1 MKIAI
6 GINSYKQEAD
16 LENREALC
24 LESLRRCKVKNSDV
38 TLYNVI
44 NEQDNI
50 SFDGFN
56 TLKVKQDGK
65 LPYVNKIID
74 KLAGTD
80 NDLIVFLNNDIVL
93 NASFFKQLEDNIE
106 SYPTSRVHLHSL
118 DSLDEPLKLQSYSVH
133 GFDLFAFKKSW
144 WLSNNHLFPDMY
156 LGKPY
161 WDTVYF
167 IKSVLNSNFKILNK
181 QPPVIFHPE
190 HSSESME
197 GNDRYKV
204 NNEKIASTTPEMGKW
219 WHFVQNVLLKRPSAG
234 EVLWWTPLANEI
246 ELENNFFR
254 NEN

>member
-6 GINSYKQEAD
+6 GINSFKQEAN
-16 LENREALC
+16 LEKREALC
-24 LESLRRCKVKNSDV
+24 IESLRICKEKNSNV
-38 TLYNVI
+38 TLYNI
-44 NEQDNI
+44 IEEGDEI
-50 SFDGFN
+50 DFDGFK
-56 TLKVKQDGK
+56 TLNVKQDGK
-65 LPYVNKIID
+65 LPYVNKLID
-74 KLAGTD
+74 QLAKTD

-93 NASFFKQLEDNIE
+93 NASFFKQLEENIE
-106 SYPTSRVHLHSL
+106 TYPTSRVHLHSL
-118 DSLDEPLKLQSYSVH
+118 DSLNEDLKLQSYSVH
-133 GFDLFAFKKSW
+133 GFDLFAFKKDW
-144 WLSNNHLFPDMY
+144 WLKNSHLYPNMY

-167 IKSVLNSNFKILNK
+167 IVSVLNSNFKILNK

-197 GNDRYKV
+197 GSDRYKTH
-204 NNEKIASTTPEMGKW
+204 NENIASNTPGMGKW

-246 ELENNFFR
+246 ELENQLFR

>member
-6 GINSYKQEAD
+6 GINSFKQEAD
-16 LENREALC
+16 LEKRETLC
-24 LESLRRCKVKNSDV
+24 LESLRRCRDKNPDV

-44 NEQDNI
+44 HDQDDI
-50 SFDGFN
+50 AFDGFK
-56 TLKVKQDGK
+56 TLKLQQDGRY
-65 LPYVNKIID
+65 PYVNKIID
-74 KLAGTD
+74 ELAKTD
-80 NDLIVFLNNDIVL
+80 NELIVFLNNDIVL
-93 NASFFKQLEDNIE
+93 NASFFKQIEKDVE

-118 DSLDEPLKLQSYSVH
+118 DSLNEDLKLQSYSVH

-144 WLSNNHLFPDMY
+144 WLTNNHLFPDMY

-197 GNDRYKV
+197 GNDRYKTH
-204 NNEKIASTTPEMGKW
+204 NEKIASTTPEMGKW

-246 ELENNFFR
+246 EIENQLFR
-254 NEN
+254 HEN

>member
-6 GINSYKQEAD
+6 GINSFKQENE
-16 LENREALC
+16 LEQREVLC
-24 LESLRRCKVKNSDV
+24 LESLRRCSDKNPNV
-38 TLYNVI
+38 TLYNI
-44 NEQDNI
+44 IDENDNI
-50 SFDGFN
+50 EFDNFK

-65 LPYVNKIID
+65 LPYVNRLIN
-74 KLAGTD
+74 KLSETD

-93 NASFFKQLEDNIE
+93 NASFFKQLEEDIE
-106 SYPTSRVHLHSL
+106 TYPTSRVHLHSL

-133 GFDLFAFKKSW
+133 GFDLFAFKKNW
-144 WLSNNHLFPDMY
+144 WVNNSHIFPDMY

-161 WDTVYF
+161 WDTLYF
-167 IKSVLNSNFKILNK
+167 IKCVLNSNFKILNK

-204 NNEKIASTTPEMGKW
+204 NNEKIASSTPEMGKW

-234 EVLWWTPLANEI
+234 EVLWWTPLENEI
-246 ELENNFFR
+246 EIENQLFR